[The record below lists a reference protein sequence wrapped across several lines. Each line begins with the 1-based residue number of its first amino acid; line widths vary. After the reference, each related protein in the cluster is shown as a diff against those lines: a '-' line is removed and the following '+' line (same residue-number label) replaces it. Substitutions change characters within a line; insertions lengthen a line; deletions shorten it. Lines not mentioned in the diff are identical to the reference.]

1 MITGRCPARQDL
13 NRPERKHPD
22 CRESRHTRPDGNL
35 TRMPEPTLLTN
46 LRERAGLQPND
57 PAFTFTDYEQ
67 DWDGVSETLTWSQAY
82 RRTLNVAA
90 AVQEHGSPGD
100 RALILAPQGLDYI
113 AAFLGAMQAGLI
125 AVPLSVPQVGSHD
138 ERVTAVLADTSPTVI
153 LTTSAVAASITEYID
168 RPGTETVPTVIA
180 VDSLDL
186 DARGA
191 ATTPVKGAPDI
202 AYLQYTSGST
212 RLPAGVMLSHRNL
225 QANFQQLM
233 AHYFVEYGGIAPA
246 DTTIVSWLPFY
257 HDMGLILGICGPI
270 LGGYRSELTS
280 PMAFLQR
287 PARWV
292 QAMAKH
298 THVFSAGPNFAFELA
313 VRKTTDEDM
322 AGLGLGNVLS
332 LVSGAERVHPATL
345 DRFVDRFSKF
355 DFRTQM
361 MRPSYGLAEATV
373 YVASRSSGQPPEI
386 VDFESDELADG
397 TATRC
402 ATGTGTPLISYGVP
416 QSPLVRIVDPET
428 HAECAAGSVGEI
440 WVHGDNVALG
450 YWQKPDETQATFNGV
465 ISAPSQDT
473 PEGPWLRTGDL
484 GFISEDEL
492 FIVGRIKDLLIVYGR
507 NHYPEDIEAT
517 VQEITGGRVAAIS
530 VRVDH
535 TEKLVTIIEVKK
547 RGDDEESLHKLSVVK
562 NDVTSAISK
571 SHGLNVADL
580 VLVGPGSIPTT
591 TSGKIQRSACV
602 DQYRLQRFA
611 RLDA

>member
-1 MITGRCPARQDL
+1 
-13 NRPERKHPD
+13 
-22 CRESRHTRPDGNL
+22 
-35 TRMPEPTLLTN
+35 MPEPTLLTN

-168 RPGTETVPTVIA
+168 RPGAENVPTVIA

-191 ATTPVKGAPDI
+191 ATTPVKDAPNI

-355 DFRTQM
+355 GFTTQM

-402 ATGTGTPLISYGVP
+402 ASGTGTPLISYGVP

-440 WVHGDNVALG
+440 WVQGDNVALG
-450 YWQKPDETQATFNGV
+450 YWQKPDETQTTFNGV